1 MFERAVC
8 VVTCFLS
15 SPRGGLL
22 YSLSSG
28 FFRTLCSVPC
38 SVNVFVIRSHWL
50 TVRSFS
56 LVHFTRLL
64 GSGPVGIPCRT
75 ESLMDELLERNCYLM
90 VSLLAVCSLVQC
102 LSARDLSS
110 YVSRLLCSVIVI
122 YSVVSLFQSSLLSCS
137 SAMIILVPSRSRWLA
152 VRSLLSP
159 GGLLY
164 RSMFERSLFVVIC
177 FQILGEVVFY
187 FF

>member
-1 MFERAVC
+1 MFERAVR
-8 VVTCFLS
+8 VVTCFPS
-15 SPRGGLL
+15 SLRGGYL

-38 SVNVFVIRSHWL
+38 SVKIFVIRSHWL
-50 TVRSFS
+50 TVCSFS

-75 ESLMDELLERNCYLM
+75 ESSMDELLERNCYLV
-90 VSLLAVCSLVQC
+90 VSLLAVCSLVRC
-102 LSARDLSS
+102 LCASDLSS
-110 YVSRLLCSVIVI
+110 YVSLLLFSVIVF
-122 YSVVSLFQSSLLSCS
+122 YSIVSLCKSSLLSCS
-137 SAMIILVPSRSRWLA
+137 SALIILVPSRSRWLA

-164 RSMFERSLFVVIC
+164 RLMFER
-177 FQILGEVVFY
+177 
-187 FF
+187 

>member
-1 MFERAVC
+1 MFERAIC
-8 VVTCFLS
+8 VVTCFPS
-15 SPRGGLL
+15 SPRGGYL

-28 FFRTLCSVPC
+28 FFQTLCSVPC
-38 SVNVFVIRSHWL
+38 SVKILIIRSHWL

-56 LVHFTRLL
+56 LVHFTRLV
-64 GSGPVGIPCRT
+64 GSGLVVIPCRT
-75 ESLMDELLERNCYLM
+75 ESSMDQLLERNCYLM
-90 VSLLAVCSLVQC
+90 VSLLAVRSLVRC
-102 LSARDLSS
+102 LSRRDLSS
-110 YVSRLLCSVIVI
+110 YVSCLLCSVIVF

-137 SAMIILVPSRSRWLA
+137 SALIILFPSHSRWLV

-177 FQILGEVVFY
+177 FWILSEVVF
-187 FF
+187 FSF